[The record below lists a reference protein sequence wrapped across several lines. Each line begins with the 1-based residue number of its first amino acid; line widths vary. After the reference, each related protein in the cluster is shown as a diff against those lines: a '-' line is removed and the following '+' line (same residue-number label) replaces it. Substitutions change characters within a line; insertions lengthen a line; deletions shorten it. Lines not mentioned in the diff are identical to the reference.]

1 MPTCLPATCNMLTL
15 IAMKGHPATGKSTL
29 AQALAR
35 RLGWPLIDKDDV
47 KDNIVH
53 VSDCN
58 ALAYDIFWQI
68 VETQL
73 RLGLSV
79 IADSPLSYPESY
91 RTAGILAQLYG
102 AKLWVV
108 ETRLEEALW
117 QTRLEERGKTMA
129 ENHRIH
135 SWTDMEALLARY
147 DGCWQYEIASEEHL
161 VLDSGEALESLVD
174 AALKSIT
181 KTSV

>member
-1 MPTCLPATCNMLTL
+1 
-15 IAMKGHPATGKSTL
+15 MKGHPATGKSTL

-47 KDNIVH
+47 KDNIAH
-53 VSDCN
+53 VPDGN
-58 ALAYDIFWQI
+58 GLAYDIFWQI

-73 RLGLSV
+73 GLGLSV

-91 RTAGILAQLYG
+91 RTAQTLAQRAN

-117 QTRLEERGKTMA
+117 RARLEARGQTMA
-129 ENHRIH
+129 DNHRIH
-135 SWTDMEALLARY
+135 SWADMEALLVRY
-147 DGCWQYEIASEEHL
+147 DGCWQYEIVSDEHL
-161 VLDSGEALESLVD
+161 VLDSSGGVASLID
-174 AALKSIT
+174 AVLKLIPD
-181 KTSV
+181 V